1 MPGNFSMW
9 TFVLVENHC
18 DFTGMKTQKYPDMG
32 INAWLKTL
40 NINDLLI
47 SDILC
52 VGLTCT

>member
-1 MPGNFSMW
+1 MW
-9 TFVLVENHC
+9 TFVPIENHC

-32 INAWLKTL
+32 MNAWLKTL

-52 VGLTCT
+52 EGLRCMLTHK